1 MSPGKSPAEI
11 PSAMLFTFWEF
22 AGVPHKGFNA
32 KSGGDMSLQYTDL
45 SAPAPATVTVFGGLG
60 SNTTV
65 FAQTPDEIQ
74 LAVSDDTVTLVAT
87 GRVAAGNDVLASI
100 GKNDSLW
107 TDGATRMS
115 FLNEG
120 TNTSDIIQAT
130 GGPAQQSFFDSAV
143 DFKVGDRLLV
153 FGYTGTPNPLLPFPP
168 GVTET
173 AFGPWSEL
181 NIDFTGGAA
190 PTGHVVFNM
199 PLDQLTLTHHVSTG
213 SANGVPYLLVT

>member
-1 MSPGKSPAEI
+1 
-11 PSAMLFTFWEF
+11 
-22 AGVPHKGFNA
+22 
-32 KSGGDMSLQYTDL
+32 MSLQYTDL
-45 SAPAPATVTVFGGLG
+45 SAPAPDTVTVFGGLG

-130 GGPAQQSFFDSAV
+130 GGPAQQSFLDSAV

-153 FGYTGTPNPLLPFPP
+153 FGYTGTPKSSPAISSRSHRNRI
-168 GVTET
+168 
-173 AFGPWSEL
+173 WSLVRVEHRL
-181 NIDFTGGAA
+181 YGRRRPHRACRIQHASRPTYAHPSCIDWIC
-190 PTGHVVFNM
+190 
-199 PLDQLTLTHHVSTG
+199 
-213 SANGVPYLLVT
+213 

>member
-1 MSPGKSPAEI
+1 
-11 PSAMLFTFWEF
+11 
-22 AGVPHKGFNA
+22 
-32 KSGGDMSLQYTDL
+32 MSLQYTDL
-45 SAPAPATVTVFGGLG
+45 SAPAPDTVTVFGGLG

-130 GGPAQQSFFDSAV
+130 GGPAQQSFLDLAV

-153 FGYTGTPNPLLPFPP
+153 FG
-168 GVTET
+168 
-173 AFGPWSEL
+173 
-181 NIDFTGGAA
+181 
-190 PTGHVVFNM
+190 
-199 PLDQLTLTHHVSTG
+199 
-213 SANGVPYLLVT
+213 